1 MEEENKFP
9 WDSIFGWLF
18 FIWCGVSA
26 LRVSQWAFGFELFS
40 PDDLGDWQGYTGY
53 PFFIYIIFG
62 GGGGGHY
69 DGAGADS
76 GGE

>member
-9 WDSIFGWLF
+9 WDGIAGSLILV
-18 FIWCGVSA
+18 WCGVSA

-40 PDDLGDWQGYTGY
+40 PDDLGDWQNWTGW
-53 PFFIYIIFG
+53 PAFIFAIYDGAG
-62 GGGGGHY
+62 GRNY
-69 DGAGADS
+69 DGAGADG